1 MTHPPVRPI
10 SLTYIAL
17 RIEMPVFPNRRTAA
31 YRSEFIDRLNSLYY
45 GLDEEGLLMSKRGF
59 KILDSDM
66 HVMEPPDLWERYID
80 RKYKAKAPRGV
91 TSANVRD
98 LRMVYPDGRE
108 WARKTTRQNHSAR
121 GRNFERN
128 QEMYRSYAE
137 RGWSAALQLEAMD
150 IEGIDIAVLYPTR
163 GLRALVAPDLEP
175 DFAAAIARA
184 YNDWLYDFCQKDPT
198 RLIGAGMVSPYDMND
213 AVAETRRCATTLG
226 FRAVFLRA
234 NPLVNHQ
241 WHDDYYEPLWNVLE
255 ELDLSLGFHESTG
268 TGRQQ
273 VGERLEPNLM
283 LRRVYAQPMEQML
296 ALGSF
301 CAGGILARH
310 PRLRV
315 AFLEANCSWLP
326 WLLWRLD
333 EGWEREGD
341 VWAPDLTMA
350 PSEYFKRQCVVS
362 VEPDESI
369 VKYVIDYLGSGQI
382 VFSTDYPHGDSRYP
396 EAVDRFLQLSIPE
409 IDKRKILWD
418 NCAAYYG
425 MQSP

>member
-1 MTHPPVRPI
+1 M
-10 SLTYIAL
+10 A
-17 RIEMPVFPNRRTAA
+17 
-31 YRSEFIDRLNSLYY
+31 
-45 GLDEEGLLMSKRGF
+45 KRGL

-66 HVMEPPDLWERYID
+66 HIMEPPDLWERYID
-80 RKYKAKAPRGV
+80 SKYKSQAPRGV
-91 TSANVRD
+91 TSENVRD
-98 LRMVYPDGRE
+98 LRLVYPDGRE
-108 WARKTTRQNHSAR
+108 WARKTTRKNNSAR
-121 GRNFERN
+121 GQNFERN
-128 QEMYRSYAE
+128 QEVYRSYAE
-137 RGWSAALQLEAMD
+137 RGWNAELQLEAMD

-163 GLRALVAPDLEP
+163 GLRALVVPDLEP

-184 YNDWLYDFCQKDPT
+184 YNNWLYDFCQKDPQ

-213 AVAETRRCATTLG
+213 AVAETRRCVTALG

-241 WHDDYYEPLWNVLE
+241 WHDDYYEPLWDVLE

-268 TGRQQ
+268 TGKQQ
-273 VGERLEPNLM
+273 IGERLEPNLM

-315 AFLEANCSWLP
+315 GFLEANCSWLP

-341 VWAPDLTMA
+341 VWAPELTMA
-350 PSEYFKRQCVVS
+350 PSEYFKRHCVVS
-362 VEPDESI
+362 VEPDEST
-369 VKYVIDYLGSGQI
+369 VKYVIDYMGGGQI
-382 VFSTDYPHGDSRYP
+382 VFSTDYPHGDSKYP
-396 EAVDRFLQLSIPE
+396 EAVDHFLQLSISE
-409 IDKRKILWD
+409 IDKRNILWD
-418 NCAAYYG
+418 NCAVYYG
-425 MQSP
+425 MQDNRLPCG